1 MVKNYLNRVFSLTS
15 KLLLGALLA
24 QASLAANTTRVE
36 AHAPANEVTL
46 KLAPYQA
53 VYGSNVGGI
62 DAEMKQTLKKTDTD
76 LWQLHN
82 TISFMFIGFEEKA
95 TFIASGGDTT
105 AQTYRYHN
113 KISSSRNSDLSFD
126 WKNSSVMDREKD
138 QRRLGIPAG
147 AMDKL
152 SFQVQL
158 RMDLLNEGENFKQK
172 TYQLI
177 DYNRVKTYLVSRLGE
192 ETITTSA
199 GTFKAVKV
207 KQQRPGKDRYTL
219 IWLARDY
226 DNFVLRIQ
234 RIDRGEADYQV
245 DLKRAVVAGKLLT
258 GH

>member
-1 MVKNYLNRVFSLTS
+1 MVKSYRNMVFSSTS
-15 KLLLGALLA
+15 KALISALLA
-24 QASLAANTTRVE
+24 QVSLTGNAALLEPAASNKTTLE
-36 AHAPANEVTL
+36 LT
-46 KLAPYQA
+46 PYQA

-62 DAEMKQTLKKTDTD
+62 DAEMKQTLKNTDAD

-82 TISFMFIGFEEKA
+82 AISFMFLGFEEQA
-95 TFIASGGDTT
+95 TFIATDGDTT
-105 AQTYRYHN
+105 AQTYRYSN
-113 KISSSRNSDLSFD
+113 KISSSRNSNLRFD
-126 WKNSSVMDREKD
+126 WKNSSVLDRE
-138 QRRLGIPAG
+138 QEQQPLGIPAG

-158 RMDLLNEGENFKQK
+158 RMDLLREGENFKDK

-177 DYNRVKTYLVSRLGE
+177 DRNRIKTYTVSRLGE

-199 GTFKAVKV
+199 GTFNAIKV

-219 IWLARDY
+219 IWLARDH

-234 RIDRGEADYQV
+234 RIDKGEADYQV
-245 DLKRAVVAGKLLT
+245 DLKKAVIAGKLLT